1 MCTAATYQTRDFYMG
16 RTLDYEFSYGEEIVI
31 TPRRFPIALRHGGM
45 MDTHYAIIGT
55 AHVADGFPLYY
66 DAVNEKGLGMAG
78 LNFVGSAQ
86 YAEVV
91 PDRENIAQFEF
102 IPRLLGRCATLAEA
116 REALRTLNLTG
127 TPFSERLPA
136 SQLHWLLADKS
147 GAVVIESVADGLKV
161 YDNPAG
167 VLTNNPP
174 FPQQMFALNNFMHLS
189 PKQPENLF
197 SDALPLTLYS
207 RGMGAL
213 GLPGDLSS
221 ASRFVRAAFTRLHS
235 VSGEGEA
242 DSVGQFFHILG
253 AVEQQNGWSAP
264 ASTSGPS
271 TPPAG
276 TPTAASITTRPTP
289 TAAFRRWSCAAR
301 TSTPP
306 RSSATRCARGRTFF
320 IRTPPARSLSAPAR
334 SPSFPRRFCHIFDN
348 VGRF

>member
-1 MCTAATYQTRDFYMG
+1 MCTAITYRTKDFYMG

-31 TPRRFPIALRHGGM
+31 TPRRFPIALRHGGV

-91 PDRENIAQFEF
+91 PNRENIAQFEF

-161 YDNPAG
+161 YDDPAG

-253 AVEQQNGWSAP
+253 AVEQQNGCCEVRPGEYERTIYTSCWNADRGIYYYTTYTNRRISAVELRREDLD
-264 ASTSGPS
+264 
-271 TPPAG
+271 
-276 TPTAASITTRPTP
+276 AALIRYPMRTREDI
-289 TAAFRRWSCAAR
+289 FYQN
-301 TSTPP
+301 
-306 RSSATRCARGRTFF
+306 
-320 IRTPPARSLSAPAR
+320 APGAE
-334 SPSFPRRFCHIFDN
+334 S
-348 VGRF
+348 